1 MLRNLRGILVVDDPD
16 RKLQAFWEKD
26 KAGVTRYLGWEA
38 NPHLLLLSAEC
49 FAQLRPQAL
58 ASIEHTLPTGPDF
71 GRWTVDLVRSEE
83 HTSERQSLMRI
94 SYAVF
99 CLKKKKKKIDNTT

>member
-1 MLRNLRGILVVDDPD
+1 MLRNLRGILVVDEPD

-58 ASIEHTLPTGPDF
+58 ASIDHTFPTGHDF
-71 GRWTVDLVRSEE
+71 GRWTVDLVASTLRSELE
-83 HTSERQSLMRI
+83 IGRASCRDRVCQ
-94 SYAVF
+94 YV
-99 CLKKKKKKIDNTT
+99 